1 MGADV
6 QFINTSAEKDLQIQ
20 SHLQFQG
27 INGDEFARLHI
38 RLVASI
44 NLEQVQLFFTPN
56 PAFILHEN
64 IIFLKNL
71 KASDEHFF
79 EVTVYPNKS
88 QNSELCFGEFTV
100 MISFSNKQSII
111 RMIKHIVD
119 IPLTNVLKKDN
130 PQKDGLFKVTLS
142 IVSPIDFTGMFEGK

>member
-1 MGADV
+1 MSSV
-6 QFINTSAEKDLQIQ
+6 
-20 SHLQFQG
+20 
-27 INGDEFARLHI
+27 
-38 RLVASI
+38 
-44 NLEQVQLFFTPN
+44 NLEQVQLFLTPN
-56 PAFILHEN
+56 PAFILKEN

-71 KASDEHFF
+71 KAYDEHFV

-100 MISFSNKQSII
+100 MISFTNKQSII

-119 IPLTNVLKKDN
+119 IPLTNILKKDN

-142 IVSPIDFTGMFEGK
+142 IVNPIDFAAMFEGKYD